1 MSTFTITINP
11 NAQLAYFEHWLKA
24 TFPIFD
30 GTSYVDGNSYIAIIT
45 SEVLTQGQRDTITTF
60 YNALTT
66 NDVIENLYC
75 RVFSFML
82 PEQVTQFDCTLP
94 PVTVDY
100 THELTQRLQPIL
112 TNVYKGEVR
121 QIIYYESATHDAYGQ
136 LVGTNPIVKEDFVYV
151 RDVAKMV
158 VSRTLT
164 ISWYRNDGTV
174 HPTTKVM
181 EKLYSPQEKIAEGQ
195 RLRKNIID
203 FCQPTVLA
211 MIMATEQVDYNT
223 AITLGAELSNTYSN
237 EINSWVNASRGNTL
251 IQTVLEN
258 NTIAWLDNVVDAQG
272 HTIRDHIL
280 DQLNY

>member
-11 NAQLAYFEHWLKA
+11 NAQLAYFEQWLRA

-30 GTSYVDGNSYIAIIT
+30 GISWVEGNSYIAIIT
-45 SEVLTQGQRDTITTF
+45 TDALTLGQRDTITAF

-66 NDVIENLYC
+66 DDVIEDLHC

-82 PEQVTQFDCTLP
+82 PDYAAQFDCTEP

-136 LVGTNPIVKEDFVYV
+136 LVGTNPVVKEDFVYV
-151 RDVAKMV
+151 RDIAKMV
-158 VSRTLT
+158 ISRTLT

-181 EKLYSPQEKIAEGQ
+181 EKLYAPQEKIAEGQ

-203 FCQPTVLA
+203 FCQPTVLG
-211 MIMATEQVDYNT
+211 MIMATEQVDYDT
-223 AITLGAELSNTYSN
+223 AITLGAEISNTYSN

-251 IQTVLEN
+251 IQTVTD
-258 NTIAWLDNVVDAQG
+258 NTSIAWLDNVVNAQG
-272 HTIRDHIL
+272 LTIRGYLL